1 MEMMQDQL
9 KMYSIQTND
18 EVQIQTY
25 DDLREVYGFEY
36 NMVELVISTEK
47 PKGSLYSELQ
57 SDRVELEKICDL
69 YTSFFPK
76 CPPKPV
82 HKIEGPLS
90 RIFRCLHT
98 TLKFDKNCDKLF
110 SNSSGKLLM
119 YEFLFSPSEPEFDL
133 VISTTGNPIWCGIVD
148 VESSIRGVADIF
160 ALSNDM
166 TVIGEVKGT
175 SGTQVGAMCQVLAE
189 VHSIK
194 KEGRWPI
201 GTVVYT

>member
-1 MEMMQDQL
+1 MQDQL

-69 YTSFFPK
+69 YASFFPT

-82 HKIEGPLS
+82 PFFPRNVL
-90 RIFRCLHT
+90 
-98 TLKFDKNCDKLF
+98 
-110 SNSSGKLLM
+110 
-119 YEFLFSPSEPEFDL
+119 PS
-133 VISTTGNPIWCGIVD
+133 
-148 VESSIRGVADIF
+148 
-160 ALSNDM
+160 
-166 TVIGEVKGT
+166 
-175 SGTQVGAMCQVLAE
+175 Q
-189 VHSIK
+189 SIK
-194 KEGRWPI
+194 SKALFQEYSGA
-201 GTVVYT
+201 YTPQ